1 MNRKC
6 PFSRALIAAAAV
18 ALVGATTGC
27 TTTNPNTPADA
38 VARGH
43 EISAAVD
50 GALTRL
56 RTQEPSAAEMLQ
68 RAHGVL
74 VFPRVVSAGLV
85 VGGSYGQGELRVNGR
100 HAGYYSTT
108 AAAGGLL
115 AGAESKAV
123 YLLFMT
129 EEALQRF
136 QASKGWTAGVDASVS
151 VLRAGANVGVDTQTM
166 RQPVV
171 GYVLTNAGLMANV
184 SIDGTRIARIDA

>member
-56 RTQEPSAAEMLQ
+56 RTLQ

-108 AAAGGLL
+108 AAAVGLL